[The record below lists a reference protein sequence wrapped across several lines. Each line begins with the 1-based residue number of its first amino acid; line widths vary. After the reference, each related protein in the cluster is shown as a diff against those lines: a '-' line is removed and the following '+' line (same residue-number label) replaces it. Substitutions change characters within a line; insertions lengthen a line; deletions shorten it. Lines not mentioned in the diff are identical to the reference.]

1 MVTTPEGLSA
11 IARVPPDEALRD
23 SKTMHMAL
31 PAVGSHSHSSEHQGV
46 PEEISNAPIVDNSCP
61 EGSPVAHGQHQLQ
74 QNTESHQR
82 GEGASHVPE
91 YSRTPST
98 SSQDRLGLT
107 LSDWKTTQRI
117 EDEGFQPKTSQIT
130 NQAMKSGESEKWH
143 ASEHHQ
149 QLPEVLPP
157 SDFSYDEVLS
167 GKGNVESIAGT
178 SQIKRGNKE
187 DTIRGNL
194 FAIDE
199 GESTGTPISQIKNE
213 KVAIQVRFLSIS
225 VWF

>member
-1 MVTTPEGLSA
+1 MCIRRFLLKSCLVVSVILVAQSILRSIASMVTTPEDLSA
-11 IARVPPDEALRD
+11 IARAPPDEALRD

-31 PAVGSHSHSSEHQGV
+31 PAVGTHSHSSEHQGV

-91 YSRTPST
+91 YSRAPST

-130 NQAMKSGESEKWH
+130 NQAVGGNICNQTRL
-143 ASEHHQ
+143 ASQ
-149 QLPEVLPP
+149 
-157 SDFSYDEVLS
+157 
-167 GKGNVESIAGT
+167 GK
-178 SQIKRGNKE
+178 
-187 DTIRGNL
+187 
-194 FAIDE
+194 
-199 GESTGTPISQIKNE
+199 IS
-213 KVAIQVRFLSIS
+213 
-225 VWF
+225 